1 MFFYTRLG
9 PVGIPVPDRLVDL
22 RVLLEGVVTAAGD
35 EDGLA
40 VVFFHLVFEPERD
53 FDRGLVRTG
62 GIDDLMKLLVAV
74 GVFQQLARLLI
85 GFHLLEQLAELFDLF
100 ELAKVSVEGGNAAFQ
115 CVRKVIQ
122 LALAGEVDA
131 TVTNALNKEA
141 LNMALEHYRGERS
154 DGYTHFDGHTEIY
167 ATYTGTKKYTMMLS
181 MAAPAMALEADLA
194 FGTQETGTAGYT
206 YATAIQTVIQK
217 VDGINVSLL
226 TNSAGNV
233 SSPVLIQEEE
243 ADLTMSNSAPAMW
256 AANGG
261 IESANVPECP
271 DVRAIAGGLG
281 HDFVNVMF
289 TQKFV
294 DETGIKTVGSQQC
307 VLCSAN
313 LDEEVAYAITKAMCE
328 NTDVLAE
335 ASAALGYFDPS
346 VAGTKAMTGCDLHP
360 GALRYYMEMGYI
372 NENGEAAK

>member
-40 VVFFHLVFEPERD
+40 VVFLHLVFEPERD

-62 GIDDLMKLLVAV
+62 GIDDLMKLLVAL

-85 GFHLLEQLAELFDLF
+85 GFHLLEQLADET
-100 ELAKVSVEGGNAAFQ
+100 LAKLCDEGFDYITVEPNTWNGQ
-115 CVRKVIQ
+115 
-122 LALAGEVDA
+122 
-131 TVTNALNKEA
+131 TEA
-141 LNMALEHYRGERS
+141 
-154 DGYTHFDGHTEIY
+154 
-167 ATYTGTKKYTMMLS
+167 
-181 MAAPAMALEADLA
+181 
-194 FGTQETGTAGYT
+194 
-206 YATAIQTVIQK
+206 
-217 VDGINVSLL
+217 
-226 TNSAGNV
+226 
-233 SSPVLIQEEE
+233 
-243 ADLTMSNSAPAMW
+243 
-256 AANGG
+256 
-261 IESANVPECP
+261 
-271 DVRAIAGGLG
+271 
-281 HDFVNVMF
+281 
-289 TQKFV
+289 
-294 DETGIKTVGSQQC
+294 IKTVGSQQC

-346 VAGTKAMTGCDLHP
+346 VAGTKALTGCDLHP

>member
-1 MFFYTRLG
+1 MKKCIT
-9 PVGIPVPDRLVDL
+9 
-22 RVLLEGVVTAAGD
+22 LLFVAA
-35 EDGLA
+35 L
-40 VVFFHLVFEPERD
+40 
-53 FDRGLVRTG
+53 
-62 GIDDLMKLLVAV
+62 
-74 GVFQQLARLLI
+74 
-85 GFHLLEQLAELFDLF
+85 
-100 ELAKVSVEGGNAAFQ
+100 
-115 CVRKVIQ
+115 
-122 LALAGEVDA
+122 
-131 TVTNALNKEA
+131 
-141 LNMALEHYRGERS
+141 
-154 DGYTHFDGHTEIY
+154 
-167 ATYTGTKKYTMMLS
+167 MLS
-181 MAAPAMALEADLA
+181 FAAPAMALDADLA

-233 SSPVLIQEEE
+233 SSPVLIQDEE

-271 DVRAIAGGLG
+271 DVRCIAGGLG

-294 DETGIKTVGSQQC
+294 DETGIKTVEELVAKKYPVKLVIKKNGTLGELAAEKVFGVLGVTFDDIISWGGVVEKTGGAQIKDGLQDDLYEMTVDHIGAGQANTTELCINHAMYDVQLADETLAKLCDEGFDYITVEPNTWNGQTEAIKTVGSQQC
-307 VLCSAN
+307 VLCSVN

-328 NTDVLAE
+328 NTDVLKE

-346 VAGTKAMTGCDLHP
+346 VAGTKALTGCDLHP
-360 GALRYYMEMGYI
+360 GALRYYTEMGYI
-372 NENGEAAK
+372 NEAGEAVAPAA